1 MSRKYGGRH
10 AAEPSHLGEA
20 NAAHTPSPVCLNN
33 QPPVRFDRLAQH
45 FVMGAERHP
54 HPVGVGPP
62 PTDNPEGAADTYA
75 GSHNRYAPTSHIG
88 GSGPRRRALGT
99 AQSTTRRPDR
109 SGDKAHVGLAGK
121 R

>member
-62 PTDNPEGAADTYA
+62 PTEPPKEQRTPTQDLTTDTPPPRTSADPDPDT
-75 GSHNRYAPTSHIG
+75 APLA
-88 GSGPRRRALGT
+88 RRRALPAGRI
-99 AQSTTRRPDR
+99 AAAIR
-109 SGDKAHVGLAGK
+109 HMLA
-121 R
+121 